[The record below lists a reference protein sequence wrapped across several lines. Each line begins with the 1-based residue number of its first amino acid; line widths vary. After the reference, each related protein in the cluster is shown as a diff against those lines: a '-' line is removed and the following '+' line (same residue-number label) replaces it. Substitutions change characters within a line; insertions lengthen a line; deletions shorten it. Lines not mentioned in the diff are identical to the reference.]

1 MQNVYAL
8 HLSKF
13 PNSEEIQISRVHALN
28 RFLYTSIICVSGGHF
43 WNPHCTFLISYFSE
57 VIYTYLFQN
66 EFSPFYLP
74 ENNMYEKEDA
84 ICLVIHQESNNK
96 PKTKCSIECGMY
108 LRFNYVSPYPLPYA
122 IWGIGWRNLSFH
134 DHFNWRSLFMDKFYR
149 FWESI

>member
-1 MQNVYAL
+1 MLFTFQNFQIPTKY
-8 HLSKF
+8 KF
-13 PNSEEIQISRVHALN
+13 PVFTPWTDSCTPLSYA
-28 RFLYTSIICVSGGHF
+28 VSGGHF

-74 ENNMYEKEDA
+74 ANNMYEKEDA

-122 IWGIGWRNLSFH
+122 IWGIGWRYLSFH